1 MIVSEAVRVFSGI
14 FAAQGKAR
22 QHEVYSLAFAL
33 SQMFSPKQKE
43 LFKKRLEGL
52 PLTKTEQEY
61 YSRSVKKK
69 VVALANAELHGL
81 ARKLLE
87 K

>member
-1 MIVSEAVRVFSGI
+1 MILSW
-14 FAAQGKAR
+14 FA
-22 QHEVYSLAFAL
+22 YLAFAL
-33 SQMFSPKQKE
+33 SQMCSPKQKV

-52 PLTKTEQEY
+52 PLTKTEQEC

-69 VVALANAELHGL
+69 VGAMANEELHGL
-81 ARKLLE
+81 ASKLLE

>member
-1 MIVSEAVRVFSGI
+1 VQLPFIG
-14 FAAQGKAR
+14 
-22 QHEVYSLAFAL
+22 
-33 SQMFSPKQKE
+33 

-61 YSRSVKKK
+61 YSRSIKKK
-69 VVALANAELHGL
+69 VVALANVVSIGL
-81 ARKLLE
+81 AWKLLE